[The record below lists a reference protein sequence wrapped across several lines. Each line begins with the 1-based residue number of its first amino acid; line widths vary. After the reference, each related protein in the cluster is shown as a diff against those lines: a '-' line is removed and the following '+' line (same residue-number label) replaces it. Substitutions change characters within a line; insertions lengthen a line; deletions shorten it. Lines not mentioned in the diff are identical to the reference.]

1 MAESGHGQAASS
13 RPRDRRERL
22 GGILLIVALA
32 ILCEVLRA
40 TPFRISNPPAFF
52 IPAIVFAGFRGGLSP
67 ALAGAALAWAYI
79 AYFFSGPGL
88 LYYSPDNLNRVIIW
102 AVSMPLTAWMA
113 GVLHARASRAL
124 AQAKLAD
131 LEQEQAKERIHAEEA
146 LRENEALL
154 RTLVDHAADAFFLH
168 DTDDYGRILDVNRQA
183 CESLGYSREEMI
195 GHYPKEFD
203 VGLPPEEVIKIG
215 MRVAAGE
222 TFAFET
228 RHRRK
233 DGTEFPV
240 ELRVRPFQHGGK
252 RLSVALGRD
261 ITGRKQAEKA
271 LNDSHDL
278 LRAVVE
284 GTPDAILVKD
294 VEGRYRMI
302 NSSGARALGKT
313 VDEVIGSM
321 DEEIMAPETAAVI
334 RERELRILA
343 SGETETFEETV
354 AAPGGQRI
362 FLTTKGI
369 YRDRQG
375 NVIGLI
381 GLARDITELKRLEA
395 QFRQAQKMEALGGLA
410 GGVAHDF
417 NNLLM
422 IITGYS
428 ELVFN
433 RLRPEDPSRGPL
445 AEIQKAGERAV
456 ALTRQLLAFSR
467 KQVLQPQVIRLNVLI
482 EELISLLRR
491 LIGEDIELTQALD
504 SRLGMAKVDPGQFEQ
519 AIINLAVNARD
530 AMPGGGKLSLATRNV
545 RIGQGEKRWHP
556 EARPGEYVVVEVSD
570 TGKGMDETI
579 QARIFEPFFTTK
591 EAGKGT
597 GLGLAMVYG
606 FVKQSGGHI
615 EVESVPGL
623 GTIFRLY
630 LPRSEE
636 TEPSRIPVQQEFRT
650 PSGEE
655 TILLVEDE
663 EAVRTLARLVL
674 QSYGYKVLEAADGQ
688 EGLAVARQYPGTIH
702 VVVTDMVMPRMS
714 GRQLADHLAQERPN
728 LPILFMSG
736 YTDDALLQSG
746 ATGAG
751 EGFIPK
757 PISPLALTRKVRQ
770 ILDSGMVPREVAS
783 LPRPA

>member
-1 MAESGHGQAASS
+1 MAGPGQGIVKPLPPWN
-13 RPRDRRERL
+13 RWERL
-22 GGILLIVALA
+22 AGMILILALA
-32 ILCEVLRA
+32 LLCEVLRG
-40 TPFRISNPPAFF
+40 TPFRIANPPAFF
-52 IPAIVFAGFRGGLSP
+52 IPAIVFAGFRGGLFP
-67 ALAGAALAWAYI
+67 ALVGAGAAWAYT
-79 AYFFSGPGL
+79 AYYFSGPDL
-88 LYYSPDNLNRVIIW
+88 FRYSVENLNRVIIW
-102 AVSMPLTAWMA
+102 GISMPLTAWMA
-113 GVLHARASRAL
+113 GELHQRASRAL
-124 AQAKLAD
+124 AQAKVA
-131 LEQEQAKERIHAEEA
+131 EQEQERAKERAKAEEA
-146 LRENEALL
+146 LRESEALL
-154 RTLVDHAADAFFLH
+154 RTFVDHAADAFFLH
-168 DTDDYGRILDVNRQA
+168 DTDDFGKILDVNRQA
-183 CESLGYSREEMI
+183 CESLGYSREELI
-195 GHYPKEFD
+195 GNYPREFD
-203 VGLPPEEVIKIG
+203 VGLSPEEVIRIG

-233 DGTEFPV
+233 DGSEFPV
-240 ELRVRPFQHGGK
+240 EMRVRPFQHGGK
-252 RLSVALGRD
+252 RMSVALGRD
-261 ITGRKQAEKA
+261 ITERKQAEKA
-271 LNDSHDL
+271 LSESHDL

-294 VEGRYRMI
+294 MQGRYRMI
-302 NSSGARALGKT
+302 NTAGARGMGRT
-313 VDEVIGSM
+313 VEEVIGKT
-321 DEEIMAPETAAVI
+321 DGEIMAPEAAAVI
-334 RERELRILA
+334 RERELQILA
-343 SGETETFEETV
+343 TGETETFEETV
-354 AAPGGQRI
+354 ATSGGPRV

-381 GLARDITELKRLEA
+381 GLARDVTDLKKLETE
-395 QFRQAQKMEALGGLA
+395 FRQAQKMEALGGLA

-433 RLRPEDPSRGPL
+433 RLRADDPSRGPL
-445 AEIQKAGERAV
+445 TEIQKAGERAV

-467 KQVLQPQVIRLNVLI
+467 KQVLQPQVLRLNQLLD
-482 EELISLLRR
+482 ELISLLRR

-504 SRLGMAKVDPGQFEQ
+504 PGLGLAKVDPGQFEQ

-530 AMPGGGKLSLATRNV
+530 AMPGGGRLSLATRNAK
-545 RIGQGEKRWHP
+545 IGDADLEWHP
-556 EARPGEYVVVEVSD
+556 DARLGRYVVVEVSD
-570 TGKGMDETI
+570 TGQGMDESV

-591 EAGKGT
+591 AAGKGT

-606 FVKQSGGHI
+606 FVKQSGGHV
-615 EVESVPGL
+615 EVESIPGR
-623 GTIFRLY
+623 GTTFRLY

-636 TEPSRIPVQQEFRT
+636 TESSRTPASEDFRIPK
-650 PSGEE
+650 GEE

-688 EGLAVARQYPGTIH
+688 EGLAVAREYPGTIH
-702 VVVTDMVMPRMS
+702 MMVTDMVMPRMS
-714 GRQLADHLAQERPN
+714 GRQLADHLARERPR

-736 YTDDALLQSG
+736 YTDDAELQSG
-746 ATGAG
+746 VTGAG

-770 ILDSGMVPREVAS
+770 ILDSAKVPRKVAS
-783 LPRPA
+783 LPDPA